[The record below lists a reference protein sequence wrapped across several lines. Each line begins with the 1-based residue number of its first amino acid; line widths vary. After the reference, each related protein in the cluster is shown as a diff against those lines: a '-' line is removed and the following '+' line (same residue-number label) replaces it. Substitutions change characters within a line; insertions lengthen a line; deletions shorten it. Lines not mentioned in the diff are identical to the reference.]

1 MQCWSEAVHGQS
13 VYAYCS
19 RKRGLTPSARAASF
33 AQEGLR
39 SSGRPRKTASAFSW
53 AMSALAC
60 SGELMRP
67 TAAVRVRLSARTAAA
82 LRVWYSSSW
91 GDRHHVDAARGAV
104 DEIDAPLGRPPGEL
118 HGLGEGP
125 RLPGVVGVLLDPVG
139 GRDAQEDRLV
149 S

>member
-91 GDRHHVDAARGAV
+91 GIGTTRSEERRVGKEVRG
-104 DEIDAPLGRPPGEL
+104 G
-118 HGLGEGP
+118 
-125 RLPGVVGVLLDPVG
+125 G
-139 GRDAQEDRLV
+139 GRGE
-149 S
+149 